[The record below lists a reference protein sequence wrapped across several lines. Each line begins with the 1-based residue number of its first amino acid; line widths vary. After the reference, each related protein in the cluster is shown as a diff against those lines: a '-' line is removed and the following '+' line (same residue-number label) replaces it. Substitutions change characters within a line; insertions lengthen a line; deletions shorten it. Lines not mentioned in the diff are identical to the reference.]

1 MQNVHH
7 CSHKQVC
14 EHRVI
19 IYSICCLC
27 CIFSHSVVHYQHT
40 QVIHNMAAFCIYNVS
55 CLHQPVLLNTSSEAG
70 DTNYCV
76 QWRVMI
82 DRLLVTA
89 DGLSSVGK
97 ITVRLIQRSRA
108 QACTRIV
115 NSTAVCPRE
124 GQVIHHPLHRL
135 KMQTMQTPQTLRRRQ
150 CLRPIRPGAQ
160 CRCATCSPLLI

>member
-82 DRLLVTA
+82 DRLGRVYFERGVQPKCGVQNEKCGVQ
-89 DGLSSVGK
+89 D
-97 ITVRLIQRSRA
+97 
-108 QACTRIV
+108 
-115 NSTAVCPRE
+115 
-124 GQVIHHPLHRL
+124 
-135 KMQTMQTPQTLRRRQ
+135 
-150 CLRPIRPGAQ
+150 
-160 CRCATCSPLLI
+160 